1 MLGIVGAAV
10 VFAATVVNFLIVR
23 ADSPRYKLDL
33 LNTYDGGAEV
43 KRMVQDQGRITA
55 ALMLGAALQPAA
67 IVWQATGR

>member
-33 LNTYDGGAEV
+33 LNTYRPHICYTPERRYFPSPLLTD
-43 KRMVQDQGRITA
+43 
-55 ALMLGAALQPAA
+55 
-67 IVWQATGR
+67 IVTDTLI